1 MEAKT
6 DISKQAPAR
15 EGTTLTVRQDWDNDG
30 FLRISGAR
38 TISLYLD
45 LMYTQATN
53 LPVNEWG
60 LFFAFDQRQF
70 EFGYKGLVKRG
81 LIKDGDKIKDFG
93 NGCFGTSEAMKRW
106 AEAIN
111 AIEDRIRK
119 ECDPYEVYLEEYN
132 NYECCIDWDGDDRAV
147 EKVISI
153 FGVER
158 TRKALEG
165 RRFRAMSTID
175 MVARSMERN

>member
-1 MEAKT
+1 MKAT
-6 DISKQAPAR
+6 SNTIAPAVTA
-15 EGTTLTVRQDWDNDG
+15 ETLQVRQDWDNDG

-38 TISLYLD
+38 TIKRYLD

-60 LFFAFDQRQF
+60 LFFAFDQGQF
-70 EFGYKGLVKRG
+70 DFGYKDLVKRG
-81 LIKDGDKIKDFG
+81 LIKDGDKIKSFG
-93 NGCFGTSEAMKRW
+93 NGCFGTSEAMTRW

-111 AIEDRIRK
+111 AIEDKIRK

-132 NYECCIDWDGDDRAV
+132 NFECCIDWDGDDRAV

-158 TRKALEG
+158 TREAIEG
-165 RRFRAMSTID
+165 RRFRAYSTID
-175 MVARSMERN
+175 MVAESMTRN